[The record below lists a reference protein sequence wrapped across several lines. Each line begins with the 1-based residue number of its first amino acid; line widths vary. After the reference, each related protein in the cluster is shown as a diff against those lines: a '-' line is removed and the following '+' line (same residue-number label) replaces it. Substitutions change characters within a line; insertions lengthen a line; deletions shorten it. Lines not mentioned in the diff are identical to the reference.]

1 MSIMIIG
8 GDDIQMVK
16 SVLLDLGATKVNHI
30 AGRKNSDSFRELP
43 CDTRCVIMLTNF
55 INHNAMKAF
64 KKQAKSRDIPLI
76 CVKKCIHSIASEY
89 TKLCEQLQPTQNP
102 CVACHQNDQ
111 CKTAQELR
119 NATIEYMI

>member
-8 GDDIQMVK
+8 GDDIGMIK
-16 SVLLDLGATKVNHI
+16 SVLLDLGAAKVNHI

-76 CVKKCIHSIASEY
+76 CVKKNIHSIASEY
-89 TKLCEQLQPTQNP
+89 TKLCEQRQPTQNP
-102 CVACHQNDQ
+102 CVTCNQNDQ
-111 CKTAQELR
+111 CLTAQNER
-119 NATIEYMI
+119 YSTIEYMI